1 MSEPQKKKELSS
13 EMRILIAS
21 ILSMAVILL
30 WAKFFAPKPPAN
42 LPPASRPAI
51 TAPAGTNPAGTSP
64 SSSLS
69 TSSGKASAQTP
80 AGVATAI
87 APSNAAAMPPKAD
100 AQERTIVVENAL
112 YRVEISNRGGV
123 VKSWQLK
130 KYMDDSK
137 PQRVLDVVHPEAAA
151 QVGGWP
157 FALVL
162 DDAQLETQ
170 ANSALY
176 VAGIPHPGAPQK
188 DIRGYVAGVPD
199 GPLEAPAELQFV
211 WSDGHL
217 EVTKTFQFDH
227 SYVVRVETSVKFNG
241 APIKAGLAWLGGFGD
256 LTVQNPVPVDTTFA
270 FYNEGGKLT
279 DLPYKKLEGPEKWG
293 PGVWMGGKD
302 FAGIED
308 RYFAAA
314 FLPVNGVANGSIETR
329 YWKVFRTVQKDGKD
343 EQEPVSEVAAS
354 TSSQPTA
361 LRVYVG
367 PKDYDDLKAMRPPL
381 QSLVN
386 FGFLEFIAEP
396 LFHGMKWLHKYIP
409 NWGWTIVVLTL
420 VINMLLFPLR
430 ISSYKTTL
438 KMQRVA
444 PEIKAIQERYKKYKL
459 NDPKKQEMNKE
470 VMAIYSREGINPV
483 GGCFQMFLQM
493 PIWFGLNSALRGSI
507 ELRHAH
513 WLWINDLAA
522 KDPYYILPVVVG
534 VSMYL
539 VSKMTPMTSADPQ
552 QQQMMKIMPIMFA
565 GSFII
570 FPFSSG
576 LALYI
581 LTSSLV
587 GIGQQW
593 YLNRSHP
600 APAAAKQI
608 SRGKK

>member
-1 MSEPQKKKELSS
+1 VSEPQKKKELSS

-42 LPPASRPAI
+42 LPQANRPGI
-51 TAPAGTNPAGTSP
+51 TAPAATNPAAQPASTSP
-64 SSSLS
+64 STTPGKLNAT
-69 TSSGKASAQTP
+69 TS
-80 AGVATAI
+80 AGVATGI
-87 APSNAAAMPPKAD
+87 APSNAAAMPPTTAK
-100 AQERTIVVENAL
+100 EEPSIVVENEL

-130 KYMDDSK
+130 KYKDDSK
-137 PQRVLDVVHPEAAA
+137 PQRMLDVVHPEAAA

-162 DDAQLETQ
+162 DDPQLETQ

-176 VAGIPHPGAPQK
+176 VAQVPVPGAHAG
-188 DIRGYVAGVPD
+188 DVARYSGLPAS
-199 GPLEAPAELQFV
+199 PLSAPAELRLV

-217 EVTKTFQFDH
+217 EVTKSFQFDH

-241 APIKAGLAWLGGFGD
+241 TPIKAGLAWLGGFGD
-256 LTVQNPVPVDTTFA
+256 LTVQNPVPVETVNT

-279 DLPYKKLEGPEKWG
+279 DLPYKKLEGPEKWS

-343 EQEPVSEVAAS
+343 EQEPVSEVAA
-354 TSSQPTA
+354 TASSQPTA

-367 PKDYDDLKAMRPPL
+367 PKDYDDLKAMKPPL

-493 PIWFGLNSALRGSI
+493 PIWFGLNSALRGAI
-507 ELRHAH
+507 ELRHAQ
-513 WLWINDLAA
+513 WLWISDLAA
-522 KDPYYILPVVVG
+522 KDPYYVLPVVVG

-539 VSKMTPMTSADPQ
+539 VSKMTPMTAADPQ
-552 QQQMMKIMPIMFA
+552 QQQMLKIMPIMFA

-587 GIGQQW
+587 GIVQQW
-593 YLNRSHP
+593 YLNRTHP

>member
-1 MSEPQKKKELSS
+1 VSEPQKKKELSS

-42 LPPASRPAI
+42 LPQANRPAI
-51 TAPAGTNPAGTSP
+51 TTPAVTNPATTAPTASP
-64 SSSLS
+64 S
-69 TSSGKASAQTP
+69 TSAGKSNTP
-80 AGVATAI
+80 PPTGM

-100 AQERTIVVENAL
+100 AEERAIVVENAL

-137 PQRVLDVVHPEAAA
+137 PQRVLDVVHPDAAA

-162 DDAQLETQ
+162 DDQQLETQ

-176 VAGIPHPGAPQK
+176 VGGVPEPGAH
-188 DIRGYVAGVPD
+188 AGDVTAHYAALPA
-199 GPLEAPAELQFV
+199 GPLSAPAELQFV

-217 EVTKTFQFDH
+217 EVTKAFQFDH
-227 SYVVRVETSVKFNG
+227 SYVLRVETSVKFNG
-241 APIKAGLAWLGGFGD
+241 TPIKAGLAWLGGFGD
-256 LTVQNPVPVDTTFA
+256 LTVQNPSAIDTTFT
-270 FYNEGGKLT
+270 FYSEGGKLT

-293 PGVWMGGKD
+293 PGVWMGNKD
-302 FAGIED
+302 YAGIED
-308 RYFAAA
+308 KYFAAA
-314 FLPVNGVANGSIETR
+314 FLPVNGSASGSLETR
-329 YWKVFRTVQKDGKD
+329 YWKVMRTVQVEGKD
-343 EQEPVSEVAAS
+343 AQEPVSEVATATS
-354 TSSQPTA
+354 TQPTA

-396 LFHGMKWLHKYIP
+396 LFHGLKWLHKYIHGY
-409 NWGWTIVVLTL
+409 GWAIIVLTL

-438 KMQRVA
+438 KMQRVG

-507 ELRHAH
+507 ELRHAQ

-539 VSKMTPMTSADPQ
+539 VSKMTPMTAADPQ

-587 GIGQQW
+587 GIVQQW
-593 YLNRSHP
+593 YLNRTHP

-608 SRGKK
+608 TRGKK